1 MMKRIVSFLLAFAL
15 TFSLVGCKHEYS
27 EKDLPQYDSQE
38 FELSGL
44 WAPYEIN
51 EETMRTYKD
60 AGFNIFTFS
69 NASLKPRTSETQ
81 FYLGSKRTMD
91 VLKLCK
97 KIGIDVYI
105 SYGATWYTREIE
117 GDEYFDN
124 KPFSTHD
131 YYSEYKD
138 IIKGMYIYDEP
149 NKEAMAK
156 LASKDLVEDF
166 KKVYPNVKYMINLIP
181 ETAIAS
187 RHYESYTEMLTDYGE
202 NIMSQFEKPYICV
215 DCYLFS
221 DWDMVELNI
230 LNNYNQIAKTA
241 KKYDANTTMILQSST
256 GNEFLDTLSEGDMRQ
271 QAYLAIAFG
280 ANALQYYLYA
290 IPIYNYG
297 EAELEY
303 MYNSCMLDRDQKPSE
318 IYYHVKTVNQEV
330 QKFASAVLAYKWDK
344 TIGISGT
351 EDTTYRACSLEYD
364 ENFEPVSMGETKHY
378 VSAKATQD
386 LVVSRFTSEE
396 YGEAYMLVNFSKSSG
411 KDGGKNIVDATFK
424 DCGAIALYGGAGFDG
439 KPEIITL
446 DENGKCT
453 LDLAYGEGKF
463 IVPLK

>member
-1 MMKRIVSFLLAFAL
+1 MIKRTVLFLLVFAL
-15 TFSLVGCKHEYS
+15 FFSLVGCKHEHT
-27 EKDLPQYDSQE
+27 EKDLPQYDTKE
-38 FELSGL
+38 FELSGM
-44 WAPYEIN
+44 WAPRDIT
-51 EETMRTYKD
+51 EEAFTLYKD
-60 AGFNIFTFS
+60 AGFNVFSFS
-69 NASLKPRTSETQ
+69 NHDEIPRSSENQ
-81 FYLGSKRTMD
+81 YYLGSKRTD
-91 VLKLCK
+91 EALKICK
-97 KIGIDVYI
+97 KIGIDAYV
-105 SYGATWYTREIE
+105 SYGSTWYTRAIE

-181 ETAIAS
+181 ETAVTS
-187 RHYESYTEMLTDYGE
+187 RNYDSYTELLTDYSE

-221 DWDMVELNI
+221 DWDRVEFNI

-280 ANALQYYLYA
+280 ANALQYYCYSVPDE
-290 IPIYNYG
+290 IPYNY
-297 EAELEY
+297 
-303 MYNSCMLDRDQKPSE
+303 CMLQQDNKTPSE
-318 IYYHVKTVNQEV
+318 LYYHVKTVNQEV

-364 ENFEPVSMGETKHY
+364 ENLEPVSMGETKHY
-378 VSAKATQD
+378 VSAKASQD

-424 DCGAIALYGGAGFDG
+424 DCGAVALYGGAGFDG
-439 KPEIITL
+439 TPEIITL

-453 LDLAYGEGKF
+453 LDLVYGEGKF